1 MENRRQPMKTHP
13 CLGKMP
19 KGRGFLLCKE
29 EKRDDGEGERAG
41 RAVPRAKP
49 AAVPASRRDCLP
61 APPVAGVAGCQVGE
75 RAGRVVPRA
84 KPDAVPAG
92 RRDCLPASPGART
105 ANREQKRHAD
115 SEKANS
121 YCLWRA
127 GGEKENLRFAGNRRQ
142 DRRKGTLVL
151 KRPTL
156 LAFGEPEGKKE
167 NLRLAGN
174 RRQDRRKRHDDAEK
188 TNSYC
193 LWRAESKRKSL
204 RLAENRRKCRRKI
217 IRWRIGFGTVG
228 RRNRPFPAAAG
239 DCPAR

>member
-1 MENRRQPMKTHP
+1 
-13 CLGKMP
+13 MP
-19 KGRGFLLCKE
+19 KGRGFLLCKG
-29 EKRDDGEGERAG
+29 EK
-41 RAVPRAKP
+41 
-49 AAVPASRRDCLP
+49 
-61 APPVAGVAGCQVGE
+61 AGCWRGTCNW
-75 RAGRVVPRA
+75 AVPRA

-92 RRDCLPASPGART
+92 RRDCLPALPGART

-142 DRRKGTLVL
+142 DRRKRHDDAEKANSYCLW
-151 KRPTL
+151 R
-156 LAFGEPEGKKE
+156 AEGKRK

-174 RRQDRRKRHDDAEK
+174 QRQDRSKRHADAEK

-193 LWRAESKRKSL
+193 LWRARGEKENL
-204 RLAENRRKCRRKI
+204 RLAENRRQDRRKI
-217 IRWRIGFGTVG
+217 IRWRIGFGTAG